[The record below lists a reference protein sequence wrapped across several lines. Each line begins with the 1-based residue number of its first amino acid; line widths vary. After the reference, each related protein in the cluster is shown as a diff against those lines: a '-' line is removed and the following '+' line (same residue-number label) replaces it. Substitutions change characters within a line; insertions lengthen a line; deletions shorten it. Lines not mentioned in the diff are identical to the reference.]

1 MKKTITKILLL
12 PIIVFSLSGCF
23 LKSVHPLV
31 TSSEAIMLEN
41 LDGVYETEDQRWVF
55 ASDKNPEMIANLIS
69 QYPDES
75 ISIEPGEEDSL
86 GLNAYLVLFTN
97 KQSVGAR
104 PVLFIGMIGEIN
116 GDQFLMTHVTNP
128 LVQSETYDR
137 AIRKFRSNLQNGTF
151 DSLFSVNKMQERFYT
166 EEGTPISHDPRELLP
181 AQCLTPIYKENSNIY
196 IFTRQSFLNAGGRI
210 GQRPFLF
217 EMNETESID
226 IDNQQDWLISEA
238 LLAQRDRWT

>member
-86 GLNAYLVLFTN
+86 GLNTYLVLFTN

-116 GDQFLMTHVTNP
+116 GDQFLNLKILDLDMGESSTF
-128 LVQSETYDR
+128 VQSHNFNVNTFSKIKLDDQKLVMEPFASSWIGDQIRNNRVRIKHETIYSEFDDSSEILIT
-137 AIRKFRSNLQNGTF
+137 ASTNELQKFVEKYG
-151 DSLFSVNKMQERFYT
+151 KT
-166 EEGTPISHDPRELLP
+166 EDAYEDPITLKRVSYEV
-181 AQCLTPIYKENSNIY
+181 Q
-196 IFTRQSFLNAGGRI
+196 
-210 GQRPFLF
+210 
-217 EMNETESID
+217 
-226 IDNQQDWLISEA
+226 
-238 LLAQRDRWT
+238 